1 VYFARH
7 ALLSHRYALD
17 AAPSCSGQQQL
28 RMFCSRIVL
37 GTHTGS
43 QRSLAARSVL
53 PAPEEKASTRTP
65 CSDLP
70 TTEGKAS
77 MRMPPLDPEAAKGE
91 HFHSL
96 VDCAARPKI
105 YVITDNT
112 RAYPGLRECTRLHV
126 LASPTTLARRF
137 ARVHALARVRIPD
150 NTRAQVCES
159 ARACT
164 PDTASLRVPNHV
176 RGAPFS
182 FPGTSSTCRLASCSR
197 PASTL
202 YDYGP

>member
-1 VYFARH
+1 MHRRGRLPDEPGRQRQRRCFRTRRVLRPTCFALPPLRAGRRAQLLRPAAASNVLQPHSPRH
-7 ALLSHRYALD
+7 AHRFAAL
-17 AAPSCSGQQQL
+17 ARGALCARAL
-28 RMFCSRIVL
+28 RS
-37 GTHTGS
+37 
-43 QRSLAARSVL
+43 RSVL

-126 LASPTTLARRF
+126 LASPTTLA
-137 ARVHALARVRIPD
+137 
-150 NTRAQVCES
+150 
-159 ARACT
+159 
-164 PDTASLRVPNHV
+164 
-176 RGAPFS
+176 
-182 FPGTSSTCRLASCSR
+182 
-197 PASTL
+197 
-202 YDYGP
+202 